1 MKKTILCAAT
11 ALALAA
17 GPAMA
22 SDFAVF
28 GSYWSTDDAEEAI
41 GGGAKLRFGIVELRG
56 TYFSDVTADTSP
68 ERNDFEV
75 QVIPLEAGLAF
86 NFAENERFSPYVGGG
101 AGYYMIDTNIGE
113 VDDEV
118 GWYGVVGTNIGTPG
132 GLSFMA
138 EAIYRNMEA
147 TVTDE
152 DDITDPD
159 IDDEV
164 DFDLSGIG
172 VNVGLVWRF

>member
-22 SDFAVF
+22 NDFAVF
-28 GSYWSTDDAEEAI
+28 GSYWDTKDAEEAL
-41 GGGAKLRFGIVELRG
+41 GGGAKLRFGFFEVRG
-56 TYFSDVTADTSP
+56 TYFSDVTADQSP

-75 QVIPLEAGLAF
+75 SAIPLEVGLAF

-101 AGYYMIDTNIGE
+101 GGYYMLDTNIGE
-113 VDDEV
+113 VDDEI
-118 GWYGVVGTNIGTPG
+118 GFYGVLGANIGDPDG
-132 GLSFMA
+132 VSFMA
-138 EAIYRNMEA
+138 EAIYRQMEG
-147 TVTDE
+147 TVTNEDE
-152 DDITDPD
+152 ITDPD

-164 DFDLSGIG
+164 DFDLSGLG